1 MVPPCYPDKNTLERS
16 YRMKDF
22 EDFKLHLTDEE
33 KILLSK
39 YQQMSDEELLE
50 VIRQKAEELGRRPL
64 KSEMELTWYL
74 KERFG
79 PWTRMLERAGLKPAS
94 KTHQRRRN
102 TSRRK
107 QWATRA
113 KSAEAKNNP
122 EEGSRYD

>member
-1 MVPPCYPDKNTLERS
+1 
-16 YRMKDF
+16 MKDLD
-22 EDFKLHLTDEE
+22 DFKLNLTDEE

-39 YQQMSDEELLE
+39 YQQMSDEALLA
-50 VIRQKAEELGRRPL
+50 VVQQKAEELGRRPL

-94 KTHQRRRN
+94 KTHQRRRK

-107 QWATRA
+107 QQATRA
-113 KSAEAKNNP
+113 KAAEARKKP
-122 EEGSRYD
+122 EEAEL